1 MIGLAVLVVGLG
13 VAAWFW
19 IQRDTS
25 RPVTL
30 DEARDRRN
38 ETNGGLAPDPSG
50 SDEPGSD
57 GPVRPAAGVY
67 EYEGTGTESL
77 SLPPLSQSQ
86 GPTVP
91 ATVEHLG
98 NDCWSIRFDYSNNHW
113 QKWNYC
119 PLGADLV
126 ETGGES
132 WQRWMIGATAI
143 TNLTTATCDDAM
155 VLPAS
160 RTPGQVWEASCTATN
175 EAVDGEA
182 TSAGD
187 YTFVG
192 DEDIEVGGHSVPTA
206 HFVREREMSG
216 AQEGSE
222 RSEVWFAVDTG
233 LPIRNE
239 RTISVSTDTP
249 VGASTYEEDG
259 SFRLVGPDPVD

>member
-91 ATVEHLG
+91 ATVEHLATTA
-98 NDCWSIRFDYSNNHW
+98 
-113 QKWNYC
+113 
-119 PLGADLV
+119 GAS
-126 ETGGES
+126 GS
-132 WQRWMIGATAI
+132 
-143 TNLTTATCDDAM
+143 TTATTTGR
-155 VLPAS
+155 S
-160 RTPGQVWEASCTATN
+160 GTTAP
-175 EAVDGEA
+175 
-182 TSAGD
+182 
-187 YTFVG
+187 
-192 DEDIEVGGHSVPTA
+192 SVPTWWRPA
-206 HFVREREMSG
+206 AR
-216 AQEGSE
+216 AGS
-222 RSEVWFAVDTG
+222 AG
-233 LPIRNE
+233 
-239 RTISVSTDTP
+239 
-249 VGASTYEEDG
+249 
-259 SFRLVGPDPVD
+259 